1 MIDLD
6 LYMSLINGGVML
18 FCLAIG
24 YIIKTSI
31 PKIPNRYIPLIMGIV
46 GVLVAIVN
54 AQSYDF
60 NVILSGLI
68 TGLASTGL
76 YEAYRNLINKDKK

>member
-1 MIDLD
+1 
-6 LYMSLINGGVML
+6 ML
-18 FCLAIG
+18 V
-24 YIIKTSI
+24 T
-31 PKIPNRYIPLIMGIV
+31 
-46 GVLVAIVN
+46 IVN

-76 YEAYRNLINKDKK
+76 YEAYRNLINKDEK